1 MTVAPAAEVRQ
12 ELCGVLNI
20 RKPVGM
26 TSHDVVARIR
36 RLAGQRSVGH
46 AGTLDPLASG
56 VLVLLLGKATVLA
69 EWVTAGEKEY
79 EATFVF
85 GRATTTDDAEGEICR
100 ETAVPNTSLEEMIRF
115 SDRFVGE
122 IEQIPPRFSA
132 VQRDGKRAYDVA
144 RAGGSMDIPARRVN
158 IHSIDVL
165 SWNPPELRLN
175 VNCGPGTYIR
185 SLARDMGEALGAS
198 AFMQELVRTRSG
210 GFRLDEAHPLDL
222 LDGTNLNGALLPP
235 ETAVA
240 SLRSV
245 VLDESQARRVRHGLT
260 VALAIEPTDP
270 METLRLHDDT
280 GALIALARPKGEDWH
295 GFRVLDMG
303 R

>member
-1 MTVAPAAEVRQ
+1 MTVAVAAGVRQ

-69 EWVTAGEKEY
+69 EWVTAGEKAY

-85 GRATTTDDAEGEICR
+85 GRATTTDDAEGETCR
-100 ETAVPNTSLEEMIRF
+100 ETAVPNQSSDELISF
-115 SDRFVGE
+115 SRRFVGE

-132 VQRDGKRAYDVA
+132 VQRDGKRAYAVA
-144 RAGGSMDIPARRVN
+144 RAGGSMEIPARRVN
-158 IHSIDVL
+158 IHSIDIL

-175 VNCGPGTYIR
+175 VTCGPGTYIR
-185 SLARDMGEALGAS
+185 SLARDMGEALQSS
-198 AFMQELVRTRSG
+198 AYMHELVRTRSG
-210 GFRLDEAHPLDL
+210 GFRLDDAHPLDL
-222 LDGTNLNGALLPP
+222 MDRANLNGALLPP

-240 SLRSV
+240 SLRCV
-245 VLDESQARRVRHGLT
+245 VLDESQARRVRHGLN
-260 VALAIEPTDP
+260 VDLAIEATGPN
-270 METLRLHDDT
+270 ETVRLHDDT

-295 GFRVLDMG
+295 GFRVLDVG
-303 R
+303 Q